1 MAKVRIGKL
10 ADKFDVDVDEL
21 IALAKSKLA
30 ESMMTGRSGRS
41 LWINED
47 GQEILEKAL
56 DVPEIVPKHYHGRV
70 TRMAPN
76 PRYVY
81 AYISEMKLNVPV
93 LVPKRFRNGMSQKT
107 IKIEAIRDN
116 AGTSFRYVK

>member
-1 MAKVRIGKL
+1 MAKVRVGKL

-30 ESMMTGRSGRS
+30 ESMMTGKSGRS
-41 LWINED
+41 LWINEY

>member
-47 GQEILEKAL
+47 GQEILERAL

>member
-10 ADKFDVDVDEL
+10 ADKFDVDVNEL

>member
-1 MAKVRIGKL
+1 MAKVRVGKL

>member
-10 ADKFDVDVDEL
+10 ADKFDVDVNEL

-56 DVPEIVPKHYHGRV
+56 DVPEIVPKHYHGKV

>member
-47 GQEILEKAL
+47 GQEILEKAIG
-56 DVPEIVPKHYHGRV
+56 VMTK
-70 TRMAPN
+70 
-76 PRYVY
+76 
-81 AYISEMKLNVPV
+81 
-93 LVPKRFRNGMSQKT
+93 
-107 IKIEAIRDN
+107 
-116 AGTSFRYVK
+116 

>member
-10 ADKFDVDVDEL
+10 ASDFDVDVDEL

-56 DVPEIVPKHYHGRV
+56 DVPEVVPKHYLGRV

-93 LVPKRFRNGMSQKT
+93 LVPKNLRNRMSKKT
-107 IKIEAIRDN
+107 IKIEAIKDN
-116 AGTSFRYVK
+116 VGTSFRYVK

>member
-21 IALAKSKLA
+21 ISLAKSKLA

-56 DVPEIVPKHYHGRV
+56 DVPEIVPKHYHGKV